1 MSGTAVDTH
10 VLLEVLVPDTQ
21 AAEQSVR
28 ALDAAAERGP
38 LVIGPVTYAELAA
51 HFARTLG
58 EGEGLAELDLFLD
71 QAGIR
76 LEPLPAKAASTAGRA
91 YAKHLGERSARRM
104 ECPRCGQQQQFLCS
118 KCGAAVAWRAHV
130 LTDFLIGAHA
140 LHTTGV
146 LLTRDR
152 HLHRKIPGLKLVS
165 P

>member
-1 MSGTAVDTH
+1 MSGTAIDTN
-10 VLLEVLVPDTQ
+10 VLLDLLVPESE
-21 AAEQSVR
+21 AGERSVR
-28 ALDAAAERGP
+28 ALDAASERGP

-51 HFARTLG
+51 HFARARDDAR
-58 EGEGLAELDLFLD
+58 GLEDLDLFLE

-76 LEPLPAKAASTAGRA
+76 LEPLPSEAASTAGRT
-91 YAKHLGERSARRM
+91 YAKHLGERRATEM
-104 ECPRCGQQQQFLCS
+104 ECPRCGHRQRFLCS
-118 KCGAAVAWRAHV
+118 KCAAPVEWRQHI

-152 HLHRKIPGLKLVS
+152 HLHKKIPGLKLLS